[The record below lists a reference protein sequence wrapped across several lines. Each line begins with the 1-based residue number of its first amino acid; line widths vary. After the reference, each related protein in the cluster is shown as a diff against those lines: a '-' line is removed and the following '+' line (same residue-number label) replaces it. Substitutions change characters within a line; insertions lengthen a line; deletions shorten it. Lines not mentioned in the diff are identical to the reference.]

1 MTSFYVVACHAYHG
15 VEEGLH
21 AASASICSF
30 YAFADAF
37 KRRSIEV
44 APFERECMR
53 FFSSIDDPRV
63 SLLRLT
69 LR

>member
-1 MTSFYVVACHAYHG
+1 MLLLATLCHG
-15 VEEGLH
+15 VEEGPH

-44 APFERECMR
+44 APFERECIALFLFYR
-53 FFSSIDDPRV
+53 
-63 SLLRLT
+63 
-69 LR
+69 